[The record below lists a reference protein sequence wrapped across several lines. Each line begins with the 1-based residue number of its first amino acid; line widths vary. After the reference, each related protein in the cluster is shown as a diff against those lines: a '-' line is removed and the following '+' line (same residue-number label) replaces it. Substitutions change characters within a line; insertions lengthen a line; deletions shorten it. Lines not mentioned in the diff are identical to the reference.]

1 MLTYIYDGSLEGL
14 LTVLALAVDQQPDTI
29 QAITPCRDFQ
39 PDLFTET
46 QEIATDRTL
55 AVEFFTRL
63 QAEFS
68 QSIIADLVNCLL
80 SEISGIEVVILD
92 FLRLLLVQGEAII
105 QNFTNNSI
113 FRVHRTSTQVSHEI
127 ERLHGFIRF
136 RQLTNGSYYAAIEPD
151 HNVVRLLAPHFTARF
166 ADQSWLIHDLKRQ
179 TGIYYDGVVCRFLS
193 KVTVDLNVITASC
206 PFDANRSSDGFAASE
221 FEYQTI
227 WNQYFQAIA
236 IPERTNLQAQK
247 QRMPKRYWK
256 HLVERVE
263 S

>member
-14 LTVLALAVDQQPDTI
+14 LTVLALAVDQPADMI

-39 PDLFTET
+39 PDLFTEA
-46 QEIATDRTL
+46 QEVATDQAL

-68 QSIIADLVNCLL
+68 QSIIGDLVNCLL

-92 FLRLLLVQGEAII
+92 FIRLLLVHGEVII
-105 QNFTNNSI
+105 QNFANNSV
-113 FRVHRTSTQVSHEI
+113 FKVHRTSTQISHEI
-127 ERLHGFIRF
+127 ERLHGFVRF
-136 RQLTNGSYYAAIEPD
+136 RQLTNGVYYAAIEPD
-151 HNVVRLLAPHFTARF
+151 HNVVRLLAPHFTTRF
-166 ADQSWLIHDLKRQ
+166 ADQQWLIHDLKRH
-179 TGIYYDGVVCRFLS
+179 TGICYDGVVCRFLPE
-193 KVTVDLNVITASC
+193 VTTDLNVIAASR
-206 PFDANRSSDGFAASE
+206 PFDANRSSYGFTASE

-227 WNQYFQAIA
+227 WNQYFKVIA
-236 IPERTNLQAQK
+236 ISERTNLQAQK

-256 HLVERVE
+256 HLVERVK